1 MMNPSNI
8 NTANERIETLRK
20 QGLKIIDTPWTAD
33 DLSNIGIKRDIE
45 LPRGIDYTHRHASDA
60 DIYLLSNQ
68 SGKAMTFSPKARLVR
83 TYIYMAD
90 AVEGKIYRM
99 EDIADSNGNITLD
112 AGQSLFYVLADN
124 EVATDKPMTSSS
136 ASEPLEHAGWTVYF
150 EETGKTITSP
160 TLFDW
165 SKSDDNTIKYY
176 SGHATYT
183 TTFKAKKNEKIIL
196 DLGNVQNIATVT
208 VNGID
213 CGTLWTAPFRT
224 DITKALRKGKNE
236 LKITVVNTWANGL
249 LGNDLGTP
257 AFEEIWTNGKYRR
270 AEKTPIPAGLMG
282 PVRKVKSEE
291 WQ

>member
-1 MMNPSNI
+1 
-8 NTANERIETLRK
+8 
-20 QGLKIIDTPWTAD
+20 
-33 DLSNIGIKRDIE
+33 
-45 LPRGIDYTHRHASDA
+45 
-60 DIYLLSNQ
+60 
-68 SGKAMTFSPKARLVR
+68 
-83 TYIYMAD
+83 
-90 AVEGKIYRM
+90 M
-99 EDIADSNGNITLD
+99 EDIADNNGSITLN

-124 EVATDKPMTSSS
+124 EVATDKPEFFSDS
-136 ASEPLEHAGWTVYF
+136 AMELLEHSGWTVHF
-150 EETGKTITSP
+150 EETDKTVISP

-165 SKSDDNTIKYY
+165 SKSDDNAIKYY

-249 LGNDLGTP
+249 LGNDLDTP
-257 AFEEIWTNGKYRR
+257 AFEGIWTNGKYRR
-270 AEKTPIPAGLMG
+270 AEKTPIPAGLIEIG
-282 PVRKVKSEE
+282 RAHV
-291 WQ
+291 